1 MRSAINHLKR
11 SDPVMAEIITRIGP
25 FGLERRPATFEAMV
39 RAIVFQQLAGAAAR
53 TIFQRLQAACEKA
66 VSGENTERSLYGGF
80 AITPESVLALT
91 EEQMR
96 ACGLSRQKLS
106 YIRDLAAKTIS
117 RDVNFASLPGM
128 SDQEVIEHL
137 TRVKGVGVW
146 SAQMFLIFALGRPD
160 VMPTADLG
168 LNAAIMRA
176 YGKRKI
182 PKPKQILKLSEA
194 WRPYRSFACWYLWRS
209 VDKPTVGTENRNGNA
224 PAPKESQPRR
234 ARRSTK
240 AKAAKAS

>member
-1 MRSAINHLKR
+1 MRQAITHLKKC
-11 SDPVMAEIITRIGP
+11 DPVLAAIIKRVGP
-25 FGLERRPATFEAMV
+25 FRLDRRPATFEAMV

-53 TIFQRLQAACEKA
+53 TIYQRLQIACERA
-66 VSGENTERSLYGGF
+66 AGGQDSERSLYGGF
-80 AITPESVLALT
+80 AITPESVLVLT

-117 RDVNFASLPGM
+117 REVDFASLPRM

-160 VMPTADLG
+160 VMPTVDLG
-168 LNAAIMRA
+168 INMAIVKA
-176 YGKRKI
+176 YGKRKV
-182 PKPKQILKLSEA
+182 PKPKQLLKLAEK
-194 WRPYRSFACWYLWRS
+194 WKPYRSFACWYLWRS
-209 VDKPTVGTENRNGNA
+209 VDNAALNGKTNS
-224 PAPKESQPRR
+224 KG
-234 ARRSTK
+234 TK
-240 AKAAKAS
+240 ARA